1 MLQAGSFPCE
11 TILESWRWR
20 NWLGLHPPRIAGR
33 ARPTESESSPCSIV
47 AAFLSITPA
56 GRHALPSGYEDG
68 LSQECGGG
76 SGWAPGGS
84 GFWGAPPAPPRGLRG
99 VLPRAEPAARAAA
112 GRAVRGPALPRG
124 RSGRGWQRMLRLRA
138 VAPELEGGVLFPQL
152 WRLPPG
158 IGRTGRWLV
167 RRPAFRDA
175 RPEPAR

>member
-56 GRHALPSGYEDG
+56 GRRGLPSRYEDG
-68 LSQECGGG
+68 FSQECGGA
-76 SGWAPGGS
+76 SALVPGGS
-84 GFWGAPPAPPRGLRG
+84 GIWSNAPALPRGLRG
-99 VLPRAEPAARAAA
+99 VLPRAEPAAGAAA
-112 GRAVRGPALPRG
+112 GCAIRGPALPRG
-124 RSGRGWQRMLRLRA
+124 RSGRGRQRMLRLRA
-138 VAPELEGGVLFPQL
+138 AAPELEGGVLFPQL

-158 IGRTGRWLV
+158 V
-167 RRPAFRDA
+167 RRTR
-175 RPEPAR
+175 